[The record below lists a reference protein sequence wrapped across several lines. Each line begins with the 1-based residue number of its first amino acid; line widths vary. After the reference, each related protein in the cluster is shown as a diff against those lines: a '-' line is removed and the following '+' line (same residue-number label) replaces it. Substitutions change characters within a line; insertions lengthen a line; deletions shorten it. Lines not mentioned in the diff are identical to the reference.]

1 MRSLREF
8 RIDRGN
14 GKILGVCAGIAN
26 HMGWDPT
33 FVRVGMAL
41 LMLAGPFPWT
51 LAAYALVGVFAK
63 RLRPGEEESY
73 RQRRATPE
81 DLAEASIL
89 ARRQAEIDSCVASAD
104 SSLAREIEQLRRTET
119 VGG

>member
-1 MRSLREF
+1 MRSWREF

-26 HMGWDPT
+26 HTGWDPT

-41 LMLAGPFPWT
+41 LIIAGPFPWT
-51 LAAYALVGVFAK
+51 LAAYALVGFLAK
-63 RLRPGEEESY
+63 RLRPGEEVDHSL
-73 RQRRATPE
+73 RRATPE
-81 DLAEASIL
+81 DMAEASIL

>member
-1 MRSLREF
+1 MRSWREF

-26 HMGWDPT
+26 HTGWDPT
-33 FVRVGMAL
+33 FVRVGMAM
-41 LMLAGPFPWT
+41 LMLIGPFPWT
-51 LAAYALVGVFAK
+51 LAVYAAVGFLAK
-63 RLRPGEEESY
+63 RLRPGEEESHSP
-73 RQRRATPE
+73 RQATPE
-81 DLAEASIL
+81 DLAEASIV

>member
-1 MRSLREF
+1 MRALRAF
-8 RIDRGN
+8 RLDRRN
-14 GKILGVCAGIAN
+14 GKLLGVCAGIAN
-26 HMGWDPT
+26 QTGWDPT

-51 LAAYALVGVFAK
+51 LAGYALVGFLAK
-63 RLRPGEEESY
+63 RLRPGEEGVYE
-73 RQRRATPE
+73 RRRATPE
-81 DLAEASIL
+81 DLHEASIV